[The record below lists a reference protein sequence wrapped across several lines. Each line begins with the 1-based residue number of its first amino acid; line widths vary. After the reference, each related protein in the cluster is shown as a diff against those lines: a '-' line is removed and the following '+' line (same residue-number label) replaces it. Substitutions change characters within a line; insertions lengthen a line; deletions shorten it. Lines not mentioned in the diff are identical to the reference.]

1 MSSLLTETPLALVL
15 VIVGVLLILALAFWA
30 RYKTVGAEE
39 ALIVT
44 GSMLGSK
51 NVMSDQS
58 GKKIKIIRGGGAF
71 IIPIFQQAELLS
83 LLSHKLQV
91 STPEVY
97 TAKGVPIIV

>member
-1 MSSLLTETPLALVL
+1 MASFFLALVIV
-15 VIVGVLLILALAFWA
+15 VILSGLALAFWA
-30 RYKTVGAEE
+30 RYETVGAEE

-44 GSMLGSK
+44 GSMLGNK
-51 NVMSDQS
+51 NVTLDQS
-58 GKKIKIIRGGGAF
+58 GNKIKVIRGGGAF